1 MFALSLALVSGLFLF
16 KVANLEKIMFWLFLA
31 GNALYYISGIAL
43 AFIFKDNRAFC
54 KYLCPITVFL
64 KPMSYFRFCASAVT
78 RVNAFI
84 AASA

>member
-43 AFIFKDNRAFC
+43 AFIFKDNLHSANISA
-54 KYLCPITVFL
+54 L
-64 KPMSYFRFCASAVT
+64 SQYF
-78 RVNAFI
+78 
-84 AASA
+84 